1 MEWEDL
7 TVVDGLIPGFDTFL
21 VINSVFLTIGILLTS
36 IRRKIKN

>member
-7 TVVDGLIPGFDTFL
+7 AVVDGLIPGFDTFL
-21 VINSVFLTIGILLTS
+21 VISSVFLTIGILLTS